1 MDSMTRSET
10 QTHIS
15 TPAREFW
22 TGARLMIPLVVG
34 AAPFGVIFG
43 AVAIMNGLSPLAAVA
58 MSAFVFAGSS
68 QFIGVNLVA
77 SGATLP
83 IIWLTTFVVNLR
95 HALYSTTL
103 APYVKHLPRRWLIL
117 LGFLLTDEAF
127 FTVVTRYNEPDE
139 SSHKHW
145 YFLGAALALYVN
157 WQIFTWIGIVAASTV
172 DRDQLANLGL
182 DFALTVTFT
191 GMLIPSLKNRPILV
205 AALVG
210 GTVAVLTY
218 HMPNNIGLMIAALA
232 GVVAGVIA
240 EGLQE
245 EDRPDAKTQRR
256 EDAK

>member
-1 MDSMTRSET
+1 MTVKS
-10 QTHIS
+10 QTS
-15 TPAREFW
+15 TPTREFW
-22 TGARLMIPLVVG
+22 RGTRLMIPMIVG

-43 AVAIMNGLSPLAAVA
+43 AVAILSGLSPLAAVA
-58 MSAFVFAGSS
+58 LSAFVFAGSS

-103 APYVKHLPRRWLIL
+103 APYVKHLPRRWLIV

-127 FTVVTRYNEPDE
+127 FTVINRYNEPDD
-139 SSHKHW
+139 SPHKHW

-157 WQIFTWIGIVAASTV
+157 WQIFTWIGIIAASTV
-172 DRDQLANLGL
+172 DRDQLTNLGL
-182 DFALTVTFT
+182 DFALTVTFI
-191 GMLIPSLKNRPILV
+191 GMLIPTLKQRPVLA

-210 GTVAVLTY
+210 GIVAVLTSTL
-218 HMPNNIGLMIAALA
+218 PNNIGLIIAALA
-232 GVVAGVIA
+232 GVLAGVIA

-245 EDRPDAKTQRR
+245 ENKEELLNAKTQRR